1 MKTRTA
7 VLTAVAV
14 VVIAA
19 ATLAL
24 AGAPGRR
31 HAGSGEPGELKM
43 DGPRGVLGP
52 LGRMLD
58 RLDLSDEQQVKVE
71 AIIDEARPGIESLRD
86 KLRDGR
92 QAFAAAHPPESFDE
106 AAIRAH
112 AAEQAKLT
120 TELAVQSARARAR
133 VLGVL
138 TPEQLAEF
146 KAARERFE
154 DYRDEFGPGGR
165 RHGGHGRHGW

>member
-1 MKTRTA
+1 MNTRTA
-7 VLTAVAV
+7 VLTAIAV
-14 VVIAA
+14 VVITG

-24 AGAPGRR
+24 AGAPGRD
-31 HAGSGEPGELKM
+31 HGDPGEPM
-43 DGPRGVLGP
+43 IDGPRGVLGP

-58 RLDLSDEQQVKVE
+58 RLDLSAEQTTKVE
-71 AIIDEARPGIESLRD
+71 AILDEARPGIESLRE

-92 QAFAAAHPPESFDE
+92 RAFAAAHPPETFDE

-120 TELAVQSARARAR
+120 TELAVQSAKARAR

-154 DYRDEFGPGGR
+154 DYRDEFGPGMR
-165 RHGGHGRHGW
+165 RHGRHGQHAW

>member
-1 MKTRTA
+1 MNTRTA
-7 VLTAVAV
+7 VLTAIAV
-14 VVIAA
+14 VVITG

-24 AGAPGRR
+24 AGAPGRG
-31 HAGSGEPGELKM
+31 HGGPGEPM
-43 DGPRGVLGP
+43 IDGPRGVLGP

-58 RLDLSDEQQVKVE
+58 RLDLSDEQTSKVE
-71 AIIDEARPGIESLRD
+71 AILDEARPGIESLRE

-165 RHGGHGRHGW
+165 RHGGHGQHGW